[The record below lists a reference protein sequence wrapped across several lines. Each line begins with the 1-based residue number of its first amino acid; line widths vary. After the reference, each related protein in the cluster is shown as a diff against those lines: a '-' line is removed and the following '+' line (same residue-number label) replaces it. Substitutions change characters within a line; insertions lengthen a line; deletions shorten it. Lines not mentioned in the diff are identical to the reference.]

1 MTVAYLAPAL
11 RLKSWLSNGTPNAFG
26 TVATYQA
33 GTVIPVATFTDS
45 TASQQNPNPIQL
57 NQRGEAAVW
66 QLPNVAYKYVEA
78 DQFGTQLESTDQVV
92 NSQLVTYYGI
102 DTGFANN
109 YVLTA
114 ATPYTTYQNGELVYF
129 VPASTNTGPST
140 VNINNLGPI
149 PIVTINGLPLTAGQ
163 ITAGIMTQLIYFNGS
178 FQLLSIGNV
187 FGVSVGTFG
196 AEIPLASAATTD
208 LGTTPNHN
216 LAITGTTTITS
227 FGSNAQLSAPIY
239 IVRFTASL
247 TLTNSATLQ
256 LPGNAN
262 IVTQPQ
268 DSLLAEYQGS
278 GTWRVLAYF
287 ASSSSSNNAKIKP
300 SDTVITSSATLT
312 PDPDLQSNQLAIGR
326 YSYELMLIF
335 DSVAA
340 GAGFKFQNQGSAI
353 DSRGISPVVETGW
366 VNAVADGPKQSTFY
380 SAPITYA
387 TVGTGA
393 DSNQVIYKGSLLIST
408 PGTFG
413 VSWAQNSSTASATTL
428 RAGSYLI
435 MNLLNTGTTSGVTTR
450 IYQTP
455 GSFVETVP
463 SGFTTL
469 TIECWGASGGGG
481 ARFISGGFISGGG
494 GGGSG
499 AYTRS
504 TYSVLGLGGDTLN
517 FVVGAAGVAAFSAGG
532 PSSVSSGTL
541 AITTMTSGGG
551 GLGGNAPSLG
561 TGGSGALGGT
571 ATGGNVV
578 NTNGNMGGPG
588 NSNAEGGQAGPG
600 AVGGPGIFDAGNSG
614 GSGAGNFL
622 INLNGGVGIVVMSY
636 SWRVLSNPP

>member
-1 MTVAYLAPAL
+1 MTNFVLPPVFTPQFFGNDG
-11 RLKSWLSNGTPNAFG
+11 RPLSGGLLFS
-26 TVATYQA
+26 YQA
-33 GTVIPVATFTDS
+33 GTSTPTPTYTDS
-45 TASQQNPNPIQL
+45 TGLIQNTNPIVL
-57 NQRGEAAVW
+57 NSRGECAFWMPINTFIKLVLQDANGNQIW
-66 QLPNVAYKYVEA
+66 TRDQISALQLLSLYG
-78 DQFGTQLESTDQVV
+78 GT
-92 NSQLVTYYGI
+92 
-102 DTGFANN
+102 DTGLNN
-109 YVLTA
+109 AYVLNYS
-114 ATPYTTYQNGELVYF
+114 ATFQSYVDGTVIYF
-129 VPASTNTGPST
+129 TPASTNTGPST
-140 VNINNLGPI
+140 LDVNNLGII
-149 PIVTINGLPLTAGQ
+149 PIVTITGAPIGAGQ
-163 ITAGIMTQLIYFNGS
+163 IQAGIIAEVVYLRGVFQLISIGS
-178 FQLLSIGNV
+178 FTGST
-187 FGVSVGTFG
+187 VGTFG
-196 AEIPLASAATTD
+196 PETPIASATVTD
-208 LGTTPNHN
+208 LGTLPAHVA
-216 LAITGTTTITS
+216 LITGSVTIS
-227 FGSNAQLSAPIY
+227 GFGSSASLQAPIY
-239 IVRFTASL
+239 IARFTSSL
-247 TLTNSATLQ
+247 TLMNSVTLQ

-450 IYQTP
+450 IYQPP
-455 GSFVETVP
+455 GTFVETVP

-517 FVVGAAGVAAFSAGG
+517 FVVGPAGVAAFSAGG

-636 SWRVLSNPP
+636 S